1 MGIVSGIVVFIMIWW
16 VTLFAV
22 LPWGVRP
29 SEAPVPGEFGGAPEK
44 PLLLKKVI
52 ATTLISVVLWC
63 VVYGLIDANVIS
75 FHEMAR
81 EMAEQDLQMEKS
93 K

>member
-44 PLLLKKVI
+44 PLYSKK
-52 ATTLISVVLWC
+52 LSLQPLFLWSYGVLFM
-63 VVYGLIDANVIS
+63 D
-75 FHEMAR
+75 
-81 EMAEQDLQMEKS
+81 
-93 K
+93 